1 MARIGP
7 KIKHTRLLKGLT
19 LRDLADAAGCSEFAP
34 LQIENGRANPSLK
47 MIHRVASALGT
58 PVAGLFQH
66 GGDPDDVVLRRGK
79 RPVVETDQ
87 IRRGEGVQL
96 EALIPS
102 ASGHLLSGYI
112 NHIEPGGGS
121 DGVIQHEGEEFGY
134 VLEGQI
140 GSMSVAGA
148 TGSAKA
154 TASIFAR
161 SGLTPTPKCW
171 QEEGAH
177 SLAQYSADILIRL
190 CQARMFPVSGN
201 IVQGA

>member
-1 MARIGP
+1 MPRIGP

-19 LRDLADAAGCSEFAP
+19 LRDLADAAGCSE
-34 LQIENGRANPSLK
+34 LLLSKIENGRANPSLK

-140 GSMSVAGA
+140 ELNVARPA
-148 TGSAKA
+148 LYGSAKA

-161 SGLTPTPKCW
+161 SGRTPT
-171 QEEGAH
+171 ETSARRRRAFFGSILRRH
-177 SLAQYSADILIRL
+177 SDTSVPGKD
-190 CQARMFPVSGN
+190 VSCLWN